1 MAYSKSPQPLPLPY
15 PWSPPRVPPEL
26 CLLSPIPNT
35 NVWKNCLA
43 QNRSP
48 VPKRLGTAGLQN
60 LNRQEHAF
68 SSRASRR
75 NTILLYY
82 FPRTAETNLPHTHW
96 LKTLI
101 LGLDGVAQW
110 IECQSVNQ
118 KITGSVPSQGT
129 CLGCGSGT
137 RMRTREGQPINV
149 SLKHQYFILSLSPT
163 LSFSLEINKILK
175 QAHNTYLKNTH
186 KFYSLQVLEAGS
198 TKSGCKQNH
207 ALKLSQGQST

>member
-1 MAYSKSPQPLPLPY
+1 MINKRGHEIWRCYATSLEDKGQRTQVAYSKSPQPLPLPY

-96 LKTLI
+96 LKTLL

-137 RMRTREGQPINV
+137 RMRTREGQPINA
-149 SLKHQYFILSLSPT
+149 SLLHQCSSLSLP
-163 LSFSLEINKILK
+163 LSLEAMKKCPQVRIKKINK
-175 QAHNTYLKNTH
+175 
-186 KFYSLQVLEAGS
+186 
-198 TKSGCKQNH
+198 
-207 ALKLSQGQST
+207 